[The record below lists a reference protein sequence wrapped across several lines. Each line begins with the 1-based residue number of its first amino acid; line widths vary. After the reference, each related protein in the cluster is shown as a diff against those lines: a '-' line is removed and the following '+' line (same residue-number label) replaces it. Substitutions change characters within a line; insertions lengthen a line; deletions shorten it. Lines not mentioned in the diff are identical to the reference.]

1 MKMGDILILISL
13 TNICL
18 WIIFLTYIC
27 WEMNLHQIQE
37 NNLGALCNV
46 DNTFSILY
54 QKKIPMVNDDL
65 LVYKSLLEAY
75 YWIQEQ
81 KRKKNMKGK
90 LLISFIDCVSKS
102 LTIDTVLYFLLVEL
116 VNIRCKYL
124 FFLVDFGYITL
135 MVAYF
140 YSPALRTT

>member
-1 MKMGDILILISL
+1 
-13 TNICL
+13 
-18 WIIFLTYIC
+18 
-27 WEMNLHQIQE
+27 MNLHQIQE